1 MTNEVHPVV
10 ELLIARTESHPE
22 EFRDDYL
29 MSEVRPTVGS
39 GRWFRV
45 IHAIRDHG
53 SEQDNAALSARLR
66 DIRMQQIH
74 EWTMD
79 ELLNGEDRRR
89 EEEERK
95 KQLWQQQ
102 QQQLYQQAY
111 QQSPHLPSGT
121 ALLGAAST
129 APAQLGGYQ
138 QLGLLGAASTAPAQL
153 GSWQEIRDE
162 PLTESLIQQIRKR
175 LGK

>member
-1 MTNEVHPVV
+1 MTNEIHPVV
-10 ELLIARTESHPE
+10 ELLIARMESHPE

-29 MSEVRPTVGS
+29 MSEVRATVGS

-102 QQQLYQQAY
+102 QQMHQQAY
-111 QQSPHLPSGT
+111 QQSPHLQAGT
-121 ALLGAAST
+121 QNLS
-129 APAQLGGYQ
+129 QLGGYQ
-138 QLGLLGAASTAPAQL
+138 QLGLLGAASSIPAQL
-153 GSWQEIRDE
+153 QLGKETLS
-162 PLTESLIQQIRKR
+162 ESMIQQIRKK
-175 LGK
+175 LSI